1 MNNPNRSHKDYFSY
15 DKEMKGQEEQLEK
28 MKTVEEP
35 DEHKI
40 KKQLEMVEETMKM
53 IPDCKQRIQAAYE
66 ELVGLVADYEE
77 DEEMKENADYKV
89 AQDVIKDVTEFL
101 QSHE

>member
-1 MNNPNRSHKDYFSY
+1 
-15 DKEMKGQEEQLEK
+15 

-53 IPDCKQRIQAAYE
+53 IPDCK
-66 ELVGLVADYEE
+66 
-77 DEEMKENADYKV
+77 
-89 AQDVIKDVTEFL
+89 
-101 QSHE
+101 